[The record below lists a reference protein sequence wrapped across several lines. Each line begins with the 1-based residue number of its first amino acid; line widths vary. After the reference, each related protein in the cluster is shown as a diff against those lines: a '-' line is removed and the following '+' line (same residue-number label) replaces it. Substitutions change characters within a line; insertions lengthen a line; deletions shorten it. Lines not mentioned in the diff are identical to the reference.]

1 MTAPE
6 DTAEVTTTARVFY
19 AGHVAVPGTVL
30 AAIPTSVA
38 EVLVAAGAA
47 ELYTG

>member
-19 AGHVAVPGTVL
+19 AGHVAVPGTVI
-30 AAIPTSVA
+30 AAIPEA
-38 EVLVAAGAA
+38 EADMLVSCGVA
-47 ELYTG
+47 ELYRG